1 MNLDRNQITDCN
13 KQLMNFH
20 QQELDIVGAKLD
32 QQGINAEEVIA
43 DIIKLQVATPS
54 WALGTGATRFGR
66 FPGGGEPAT
75 LEEKI
80 SDVGILKQLSG
91 QTSSISLHIPWDIP
105 DNAEEVKE
113 LAASYGL
120 TFDSM
125 NSNTFMNDPRGANTP
140 NGLSYKYGS
149 MCNTQEAVRE
159 QAIQHNIDVIEYG
172 KRLGSD
178 SLTVW
183 LADGSNYPG
192 QANFRKQFENVQDS
206 LQQIYKQMPE
216 DWFMFTEHKPFEPNF
231 YSTVNNDWGSN
242 LLLAKGTGERCLCLV
257 DLGHH
262 LPNTNIEQVVSRVI
276 MEKRL
281 AGFHFNDSKYSDDD
295 LTVGSLKPYQLFL
308 IFNEL
313 VEYMKGD
320 EKQDNELAWMIDAS
334 HNTKDPMED
343 LLQSFDAIALAYA
356 QALIIPRTQ
365 LNELQFNNDVAGG
378 QELIQNAYRTDVRPL
393 IREARMRQGGAFDPL
408 AAYRALEVRK
418 QLIDARGTRVAV
430 TGL

>member
-1 MNLDRNQITDCN
+1 MKLNLDRLNDVNN
-13 KQLMNFH
+13 KSMDLH
-20 QQELDIVGAKLD
+20 KAELDLLSQKLD
-32 QQGINAEEVIA
+32 KKCINAEEVIK
-43 DIIKLQVATPS
+43 DISTLQVATPS

-75 LEEKI
+75 LEEKVG
-80 SDVGILKQLSG
+80 DVGILKQLSG

-105 DNAEEVKE
+105 ENAEDIKD
-113 LAASYGL
+113 LASSYGL

-125 NSNTFMNDPRGANTP
+125 NSNTFMDDPRGANTP

-149 MCNTQEAVRE
+149 MCNTIEGVRD

-172 KRLGSD
+172 KRLGSN

-192 QANFRKQFENVQDS
+192 QANFRRQFENVQDC
-206 LQQIYKQMPE
+206 LQKIYKEMPE

-231 YSTVNNDWGSN
+231 YSTVNADWGSN
-242 LLLAKGTGERCLCLV
+242 LLLAKGTGERCMCLV

-313 VEYMKGD
+313 VEYLKGD
-320 EKQDNELAWMIDAS
+320 EKQENELAWMIDAS

-343 LLQSFDAIALAYA
+343 LLQSFDAIALAYG
-356 QALIIPRTQ
+356 QALTIPRTA
-365 LNELQFNNDVAGG
+365 LNEAQLNNDVAGG
-378 QELIQNAYRTDVRPL
+378 QEILQDAYRTDVRPL
-393 IREARMRQGGAFDPL
+393 VREARMRQGAAYDPV
-408 AAYRALEVRK
+408 AAYRALQVRK

>member
-1 MNLDRNQITDCN
+1 MKLNLDNIQDVN
-13 KQLMNFH
+13 KKAMGLH
-20 QQELDIVGAKLD
+20 QAELDILRQKLD
-32 QQGINAEEVIA
+32 QKGIDAEEVIK
-43 DIIKLQVATPS
+43 DISELQVATPS

-66 FPGGGEPAT
+66 FPGSGEPIT

-80 SDVGILKQLSG
+80 GDVGILKQLSG
-91 QTSSISLHIPWDIP
+91 QTSSVSLHIPWDVP
-105 DNAEEVKE
+105 DNAEDVKD
-113 LAASYGL
+113 LASSYGIA
-120 TFDSM
+120 FDSM
-125 NSNTFMNDPRGANTP
+125 NSNTFMDDPRGLNTP
-140 NGLSYKYGS
+140 KGLSYKYGS
-149 MCNTQEAVRE
+149 MCNSEEAIRE

-172 KRLGSD
+172 KRLGSN

-192 QANFRKQFENVQDS
+192 QANFRRQFENVQNS
-206 LQQIYKQMPE
+206 LREIYKAMPE
-216 DWFMFTEHKPFEPNF
+216 DWYMFTEHKPFEPNF

-295 LTVGSLKPYQLFL
+295 LTVGSVKPYQLFL

-313 VEYMKGD
+313 VEYLKGD
-320 EKQDNELAWMIDAS
+320 DKQDNDLAWMIDAS

-343 LLQSFDAIALAYA
+343 LLQSFDAIALAYG
-356 QALIIPRTQ
+356 QSLVIPRD
-365 LNELQFNNDVAGG
+365 ELFKAQMSNDVAGG
-378 QELIQNAYRTDVRPL
+378 QEIIQNAYRTDVRPL
-393 IREARMRQGGAFDPL
+393 VREARMRQGAAFSPL
-408 AAYRALEVRK
+408 QAYRDLGIRK
-418 QLIDARGTRVAV
+418 ELIKQRGARAAV